1 MPKAK
6 AHWDDESNE
15 ASNSFVSWG
24 EVGDFILGTLIAVRE
39 VASTLPDRAGEMQ
52 KIYEFKVA
60 ECRYH
65 LLDEKKNP
73 IEPPEEPSE
82 GEITSV
88 GGRKTIDSRMQ
99 RAKIGQVVGLK
110 FIEEL
115 PAKTKGYNATK
126 LIKVFFPKNAD
137 GMPEMDE
144 AWLAEQEKEK
154 DF

>member
-1 MPKAK
+1 MAKVK
-6 AHWDDESNE
+6 AHWDDETNE

-24 EVGDFILGTLIAVRE
+24 EVGDFILGTLTAVRE

-65 LLDEKKNP
+65 LLNEKKNP

-82 GEITSV
+82 GEIISV

-110 FIEEL
+110 FVEEL

-126 LIKVFFPKNAD
+126 LIRVYFPK
-137 GMPEMDE
+137 GVTGEIEMDE